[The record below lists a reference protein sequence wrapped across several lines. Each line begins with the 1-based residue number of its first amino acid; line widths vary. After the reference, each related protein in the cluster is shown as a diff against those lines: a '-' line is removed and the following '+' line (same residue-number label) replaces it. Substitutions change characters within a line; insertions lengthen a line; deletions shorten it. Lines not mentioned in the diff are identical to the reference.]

1 MLQSKSA
8 RKIMRL
14 RDLKDQI
21 ANYQMKTNNNLNR
34 VLKLTIKIKKI
45 TKK

>member
-21 ANYQMKTNNNLNR
+21 VNYQMKTNKNLNR
-34 VLKLTIKIKKI
+34 VLKLTIKILKI